1 MDSDSAVT
9 DAATSFGSSCCF
21 AAAAAEEADS
31 AETDADANP
40 FLKQHEK
47 NTALPDHP
55 AGQKLSSVMDKDTVL
70 FHRNEVSTKQKTGA
84 YICPGF
90 SSILYKC
97 TTKSTQVPDSFFRLP
112 AHDIPFGI
120 LQPSVLSVPSFSGI
134 LHQSHRRYFPLLQK
148 FHS

>member
-47 NTALPDHP
+47 VSALSDHP
-55 AGQKLSSVMDKDTVL
+55 AGQKLSPVMDKDTKKTELKAPTFHL
-70 FHRNEVSTKQKTGA
+70 FYTNAQQNQHDPQTVSSCFLRMIPLSGSCSQLFSLCLSFQAFFIDLIDGIFLFYKNFTHR
-84 YICPGF
+84 
-90 SSILYKC
+90 SSHLLIL
-97 TTKSTQVPDSFFRLP
+97 
-112 AHDIPFGI
+112 
-120 LQPSVLSVPSFSGI
+120 
-134 LHQSHRRYFPLLQK
+134 
-148 FHS
+148 